1 MDLKVPNVNFAAL
14 NNLFQNELLIIA
26 LYTNLSEDGREESE
40 LEMDAMNSHFSPH
53 TIQIQTNKF

>member
-26 LYTNLSEDGREESE
+26 LYTNLSEDGRD
-40 LEMDAMNSHFSPH
+40 EMDLVS
-53 TIQIQTNKF
+53 